1 MKRPISLKAG
11 DVVRIVAP
19 AGKIIPHDLDMAIEI
34 LSSWGLQSEIGQH
47 IFKAENMFSAP
58 DAKRLADLQNALDD
72 NNVRA
77 IFCARGGY
85 GTNRIIDELDFTA
98 FIENPKWIIGYSDIT
113 VLHSH
118 IQKNYGIESVHGI
131 MPKNIDGK
139 ESPESL
145 ESLKNVLFGE
155 KLDYDI
161 SSHALDIKGSAT
173 ATLIG
178 GNLSILA
185 GLTGTPSEPDY
196 QDKIL
201 FIEEIGEYQYH
212 VDRMIIALKRA
223 GKLKGLKGLIV
234 GHMTDIS
241 DPDPGIGISIEEMIL
256 GAVAEYGYPVA
267 FGFPA
272 GHQNDNR
279 ALILGSP
286 MQLNITKENTSLQ
299 FIDEE
304 RDNQPKFEIHKFLA
318 PAVMIVV
325 FFVVIWLLYSLLLK
339 KYLA

>member
-19 AGKIIPHDLDMAIEI
+19 AGKILPHDIDSAIEI
-34 LSSWGLQSEIGQH
+34 LNSWGLQSETGQH
-47 IFKAENMFSAP
+47 MFKAENMFSAS
-58 DAKRLADLQNALDD
+58 DVNRLADLQNALDD
-72 NNVRA
+72 RSVKA

-85 GTNRIIDELDFTA
+85 GTNRIIDELDFTG
-98 FIENPKWIIGYSDIT
+98 FVDNPKWIIGYSDIT

-118 IQKNYGIESVHGI
+118 IQKNYGIESVHAI
-131 MPKNIDGK
+131 MPKNIDGM

-145 ESLKNVLFGE
+145 QSLKNVLFGE
-155 KLDYDI
+155 KLDYNI
-161 SSHALDIKGSAT
+161 STHALNIKGTAT

-196 QDKIL
+196 LDKIL

-241 DPDPGIGISIEEMIL
+241 DPDPGIGTSVEEMIL
-256 GAVAEYGYPVA
+256 AAVAEYGYPVA

-279 ALILGSP
+279 ALIMGGST
-286 MQLNITKENTSLQ
+286 QLTVSEESTSLE
-299 FIDEE
+299 FFDDE
-304 RDNQPKFEIHKFLA
+304 RDNQPEFTLRKFLA
-318 PAVMIVV
+318 PAAMIVV

-339 KYLA
+339 KYL